1 MTYRAQRLNPEFV
14 QALNMIEMEF
24 SDKAEKPV
32 RDAWK
37 VLLDHFT
44 DVGLKTPE
52 QKQADSEKDLERA
65 SELTTK
71 LLVLMGKALGYD
83 FDEVTVKKGCY
94 YPEALGNLEL
104 EQHQLRWAFLNLL
117 SGGGIKLPIMLYEAT
132 QQTQQAPKPEQ
143 PPAKASRA

>member
-1 MTYRAQRLNPEFV
+1 MNVPHPTWFDWITVFALIAGPVSALYIQRWLDSRREKREKKLKVFKTLMTYRAQRLNPEFV

-37 VLLDHFT
+37 VLLDHFI

-52 QKQADSEKDLERA
+52 QKQADSQKDLERA

-71 LLVLMGKALGYD
+71 LLVLM
-83 FDEVTVKKGCY
+83 
-94 YPEALGNLEL
+94 
-104 EQHQLRWAFLNLL
+104 
-117 SGGGIKLPIMLYEAT
+117 
-132 QQTQQAPKPEQ
+132 
-143 PPAKASRA
+143 